1 MGPGCFQTGMTQP
14 AAIERQLRQCWNNL
28 SDELKKEYG
37 EEYLEKSIALSTLV
51 SPSGRT
57 GDVVDAVVDAL
68 TSQTPRDRYLIGFD
82 AKFIFAWLARF
93 PTSMADFI
101 LKRLVPQDLVPLGSK

>member
-1 MGPGCFQTGMTQP
+1 MALG
-14 AAIERQLRQCWNNL
+14 
-28 SDELKKEYG
+28 
-37 EEYLEKSIALSTLV
+37 IALSTLV

-68 TSQTPRDRYLIGFD
+68 TSQTPHDRYLIGFD
-82 AKFIFAWLARF
+82 AKFIFGWLAMF